1 MHPARLA
8 VLHAQAG
15 ENLVG
20 LLSCCEQLNRSAPHG
35 TMVKRNFDSVLRQ
48 RGKALVGP
56 FDGRHGQTRE
66 ILDQSYRFKFVG
78 CANTIQIYMDKR
90 QASLIIF
97 VNHDECGTGH
107 RQWRCAKTLRDSANE
122 RRFAGSKRSVE
133 RDRFPPE
140 KYAADRLA

>member
-56 FDGRHGQTRE
+56 FYGRHGQARE
-66 ILDQSYRFKFVG
+66 ILGQSCRFKFAG
-78 CANTIQIYMDKR
+78 RANTIQIHMDKR

-107 RQWRCAKTLRDSANE
+107 RQWRCTKTLCDSANE
-122 RRFAGSKRSVE
+122 RRLAGPERSVE
-133 RDRFPPE
+133 RNRFSPA